1 MDFQSAVLKRRTVR
15 NFQPDPVPDDVVNRI
30 IELAQHAPSAGFSQ
44 GVEYLIIRDPE
55 TKKKIGGEEEITYAG
70 FHNFI
75 SYAPIVIVI
84 LVSEAIYHR
93 RYNEPDKIQKDSTEI
108 IWPTPYWFFDAGA
121 STMIMLLAAVDMGYA
136 AAFTGVPHHDI
147 PKLKQLLHI
156 PEEYHPVGLVSLGKP
171 APDKKSP
178 SLKRGRR
185 KFEDVAH
192 FETW

>member
-1 MDFQSAVLKRRTVR
+1 MEFQSTVLKRRTVR
-15 NFQPDPVPDDVVNRI
+15 NFLRDPVPDEVVHKL

-44 GVEYLIIRDPE
+44 GVEYLVIKDPE
-55 TKKKIGGEEEITYAG
+55 NKKKIGGEQEITPAG

-75 SYAPIVIVI
+75 SYAPVLIII

-93 RYNEPDKIQKDSTEI
+93 RYQEPDKIQKDGTEI
-108 IWPTPYWFFDAGA
+108 TWATPYWFFDAGA
-121 STMIMLLAAVDMGYA
+121 TVMIMLLAAIDMGYA
-136 AAFTGVPHHDI
+136 AAFTGVHTIDFS
-147 PKLKQLLHI
+147 KLRQLLNI
-156 PEEYHPVGLVSLGKP
+156 PEEYHPVGLISLGRP

-192 FETW
+192 FEKW

>member
-1 MDFQSAVLKRRTVR
+1 MEFQTSVLKRRTVR
-15 NFQPDPVPDDVVNRI
+15 NFQRDPVPEEVVHRL

-44 GVEYLIIRDPE
+44 GVEYLIIQDPE
-55 TKKKIGGEEEITYAG
+55 AKKKIGGEQEITEAG

-75 SYAPIVIVI
+75 SYAPVLIVI
-84 LVSEAIYHR
+84 LASEAIYHR
-93 RYNEPDKIQKDSTEI
+93 RYQEPDKIQADGTEI

-121 STMIMLLAAVDMGYA
+121 SAMIILLAAVDMGYA
-136 AAFTGVPHHDI
+136 AAFTGVFGPDI
-147 PKLKQLLHI
+147 PQLKQFFHI
-156 PEEYHPVGLVSLGKP
+156 PEEYHPVGLISLGKP

>member
-1 MDFQSAVLKRRTVR
+1 MEFQSTVLKRRTVR
-15 NFQPDPVPDDVVNRI
+15 NFQRDPVPDEVVHKL

-44 GVEYLIIRDPE
+44 GVEYLVIRDPAN
-55 TKKKIGGEEEITYAG
+55 KKKIGGEEETTGAG

-75 SYAPIVIVI
+75 SYAPVLIVI
-84 LVSEAIYHR
+84 LASEAIYHR
-93 RYNEPDKIQKDSTEI
+93 RYQESDKIQADGTEI
-108 IWPTPYWFFDAGA
+108 IWPTPYWIFDAGA
-121 STMIMLLAAVDMGYA
+121 SAMIMLLAAVDMGYA
-136 AAFTGVPHHDI
+136 AAFTGVFGDDI
-147 PKLKQLLHI
+147 PELKKFFHI
-156 PEEYHPVGLVSLGKP
+156 PEEYHPVGLISLGKP